1 MNRRRNRGFSL
12 LEVLVAFTVLA
23 LALGTLFP
31 LLANVT
37 SSARLSESYAQA
49 LMIAE
54 SRMAVLSAALAASDG
69 ASYRGLSGSSDGFS
83 WDESVRDYSIDNRA
97 TGVAGMLPKQLDV
110 RVSWS
115 DGSRTREVGL
125 TSIRLSAYER
135 N

>member
-1 MNRRRNRGFSL
+1 MNRRGNRGFSL

-23 LALGTLFP
+23 LALGTLLP

-37 SSARLSESYAQA
+37 NSARVSESYAHA

-54 SRMAVLSAALAASDG
+54 SRMAVLSAALAANGS
-69 ASYRGLSGSSDGFS
+69 ASYRGMSGSSDGFS
-83 WDESVRDYSIDNRA
+83 WAESVRDYATDNRA
-97 TGVAGMLPKQLDV
+97 TGVAGMLPRQLEV

>member
-1 MNRRRNRGFSL
+1 L

-37 SSARLSESYAQA
+37 NSARVAESYAQA

-54 SRMAVLSAALAASDG
+54 SRMAVLSAALAANDG
-69 ASYRGLSGSSDGFS
+69 ASYRGLAGSSDQFS
-83 WDESVRDYSIDNRA
+83 WVESVSDYATDNRA
-97 TGVAGMLPKQLDV
+97 TGVAGILPKQLEV

-115 DGSRTREVGL
+115 DGSRTREIGL
-125 TSIRLSAYER
+125 TSIRLSSYER